1 MEGSWEGIA
10 GCVVHV
16 DVSGEC
22 MGSGNIDTS
31 EDEESHKEHCLK
43 VILVQHLKSEEEP
56 VLFIFASK
64 CHTITQYPIRL
75 CVAATP
81 TL

>member
-1 MEGSWEGIA
+1 M
-10 GCVVHV
+10 CRHV
-16 DVSGEC
+16 DVRGEC

-31 EDEESHKEHCLK
+31 EDEESHEEHCLK
-43 VILVQHLKSEEEP
+43 GTFVQHLRSGEGP
-56 VLFIFASK
+56 VLFIFASE